1 LNSEAKSKENQ
12 DAKTTKAI
20 IIVTLIV
27 FFSETTGFL
36 RDVLIAYR
44 YGTGIL
50 SDTYFAVAG
59 VTILLFNLIVNSV
72 ITTVIPVLSHLEAKH
87 GKRQKIIYTGKILT
101 MIGLISSFVAV
112 LAEIFAPLLIK
123 FIATGFGVDQ
133 FDLAVK
139 LLRIGIPGIIFSSM
153 IGVLS
158 GFLQSEGKYYA
169 SSSTRIIFN
178 LTCILYL
185 FFFSSHFGILGLM
198 TAAVI
203 GSMMQF
209 LILIKDLK
217 LTGFSYRLSLKTK
230 IISRDL
236 AEDSYL
242 NRVLKLS
249 LPVFS
254 GVAVYDL
261 NTMLDRAFA
270 SFLSAGNISQL
281 TYANKIETLVISI
294 FISGLMTV
302 AYPRITRKIAEQ
314 DLAGFKAVFQR
325 TLNLSLLI
333 TIPASAG
340 LIILGQPIV
349 QILYQRGAFS
359 SQATEITAR
368 VLAMYAIGLL
378 GKSIREVTVR
388 AFYALERNKAVLLNS
403 GITLFLNM
411 LLNLIVIKF
420 ARVELLALMTSMTII
435 ITSFIL
441 LGQLKRKTGQLG
453 LKNVLICSVKSLIA
467 TIIMALTAVFMYRTL
482 LGKID
487 SESNVQVFLISAL
500 TIITAVIV
508 YVVLICIFKVKEAR
522 EIIDD
527 IIYRFLKIKPRK
539 NKE

>member
-1 LNSEAKSKENQ
+1 MNSEAKSKENQ